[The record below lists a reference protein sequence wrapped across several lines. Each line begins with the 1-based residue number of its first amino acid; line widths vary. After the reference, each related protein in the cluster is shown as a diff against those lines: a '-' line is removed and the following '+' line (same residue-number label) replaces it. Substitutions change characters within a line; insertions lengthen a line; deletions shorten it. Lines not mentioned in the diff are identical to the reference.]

1 MVSGS
6 TTPLLAYGPE
16 ELAYQWLCACST
28 ERYCLQEVL
37 QTIESRAVEKSGGNA
52 VEAFDAQRLEKL
64 VPDAS

>member
-1 MVSGS
+1 MGS
-6 TTPLLAYGPE
+6 ESIPPFHAYGPE
-16 ELAYQWLCACST
+16 ELAYQWSFAWRMRSC
-28 ERYCLQEVL
+28 CLQEVL